1 MKDTLYAIG
10 ESLIDFIPDKTGCDF
25 FAIKNF
31 SPKIGGAPTNVL
43 GAFSKLGGKT
53 ELLTQLGND
62 LFGKKI
68 TKELKYYN
76 IGTKYLT
83 YTDEANTALAFVS
96 LKKDG
101 NREFSFYRN
110 PSADMLYN
118 VNNLKEEYFKN
129 CYALHFCSVSLGDFP
144 MKDAHLKA
152 IEYAKN
158 NEAIISFDPNI
169 RLPLWKNHQQ
179 LKEVVNE
186 FMNYA
191 NVIKVSDEEIAFI
204 TGYND
209 IEKGCQEIL
218 KKCDIVLC
226 TCGSKG
232 TYGFTKKESVFV
244 ETIKVKAI
252 DTTGAGDAF
261 VGAFLYILYNN
272 KVDKNNLSDITKEM
286 LESFIASANNYA
298 TKSVTKN
305 GAIESYPNSL
315 D

>member
-10 ESLIDFIPDKTGCDF
+10 EALIDFIPNKTECDF
-25 FAIKNF
+25 FAIENF

-62 LFGKKI
+62 LFGEKI
-68 TKELKYYN
+68 TKELKQYN

-118 VNNLKEEYFKN
+118 ANNLKEGYFNN

-144 MKDAHLKA
+144 MKDAHFKA

-169 RLPLWKNHQQ
+169 RLPLWKNQQ
-179 LKEVVNE
+179 LLKEVVNE
-186 FMNYA
+186 FINYA
-191 NVIKVSDEEIAFI
+191 NIIKVSDEEVAFI

-226 TCGSKG
+226 TCGNKG
-232 TYGFTKKESVFV
+232 TYGFIKNEVVYV
-244 ETIKVKAI
+244 ETAKVKAI

-261 VGAFLYILYNN
+261 IGAFLYILYSN
-272 KVDKNNLSDITKEM
+272 KVDKNNLSNITKEK